1 LKKEVKMRNDIIDL
15 ESFRKD
21 SIKFYEHTKEV
32 IDNKTGEVVADTH
45 TFSKKVKTKDEFV
58 KLYIENI
65 DFLQTL
71 TNGETK
77 ILLYAIKNVNYT
89 NSFSFTSDFM
99 GYFIENN
106 ILKKSS
112 VYNGINSLTRK
123 KVFIKATDEMKKEF
137 GLYGSDIYFINP
149 DVVGKGSFSDL
160 KELKRT
166 IVKTFDFE
174 NLQMK
179 QEVITETKYTG
190 FSEVIENLDNHEIK
204 QIKSEV
210 SPDGK
215 NRETEILIG
224 EKNNID
230 VIDVEANIAESKK
243 SDVEIES
250 ENLRLKI
257 KVLELEKVNKELENA
272 KLDKEIELTKLQ
284 RGTQPSLNFGDD
296 K

>member
-1 LKKEVKMRNDIIDL
+1 MRNDIIDL